1 MTSTPSDNGRLCN
14 QIIRNLAVSIVAE
27 KHDLHVRYANNDLIK
42 QLGIDLFCGKNIF
55 KNEMALRDETYFKIY
70 NSAFLDHNLYPD
82 MSFFQTKEIINFL
95 YNYLHSDKIKS
106 NIIDK
111 NPFNKRY
118 NTNNDLFI
126 HVRLGDVVRFNP
138 GINYYLNT
146 ISKINFDNIY
156 IASDDTKHKI
166 IEQIV
171 EKYPNAKII
180 DYNEIET
187 IQFGSTCKNIILSHG
202 TFSSVIGYLAF
213 FSTINYPEYN
223 IETWWHGDI
232 FSIDGWI
239 KHNTN

>member
-70 NSAFLDHNLYPD
+70 DSTCLDHNLYPD
-82 MSFFQTKEIINFL
+82 MSFFQTKEIINFV
-95 YNYLHSDKIKS
+95 YNYLHTDKIKS
-106 NIIDK
+106 NIIEK
-111 NPFNKRY
+111 NPFKDRY

-126 HVRLGDVVRFNP
+126 HVRLTDVERFNP

-146 ISKINFDNIY
+146 ISKINFENIY
-156 IASDDTKHKI
+156 IASDDTKHNI
-166 IEQIV
+166 IKQIL

-213 FSTINYPEYN
+213 FSTVNYPEYD
-223 IETWWHGDI
+223 IEKHWHGDI

-239 KHNTN
+239 KHTV